1 MKSTIKIDFVVD
13 TPPRVRAQSLMS
25 WKWTEYLVSLS
36 RKGKGNII
44 EVSGAVLLLLSFVL
58 PWFRGHY
65 RLSTTQLYGGQ
76 MLLDAAYKRSSVPA
90 YALVLLLFLLFVA
103 LYALVSARGRGMR
116 LLSLLGIGLL
126 AGIPL
131 ALPYSLDKLAIGVYA
146 ALAGLLLLLLGPL
159 AKRA

>member
-1 MKSTIKIDFVVD
+1 M
-13 TPPRVRAQSLMS
+13 P
-25 WKWTEYLVSLS
+25 WKWTEYFVSLS

-44 EVSGAVLLLLSFVL
+44 EVSGAVLLLLSFAL

-65 RLSTTQLYGGQ
+65 RLSTAQLHGGQ
-76 MLLDAAYKRSSVPA
+76 MLLDAAYRRSSIPA
-90 YALVLLLFLLFVA
+90 YALALLLLLLFIA
-103 LYALVSARGRGMR
+103 LYALVSARGRGTP

-131 ALPYSLDKLAIGVYA
+131 ALPYSLGNLAIGVYA
-146 ALAGLLLLLLGPL
+146 ALAGLLLILLGPL